1 MCSPFGR
8 WTGLLVAVTVLL
20 VSTQVVQ
27 GQLAFDWG
35 RPCTLVGTA
44 SASEISPT
52 CGKCGDGAM
61 ATNATKMTCNFK
73 DVAIPAGSSINFA
86 YHGKQ
91 HHLFVAP
98 IPCTYTT
105 EICPSKDGTMVTASS
120 PCSYKFLSAGI
131 FYVNDKSKHYC
142 KDYSANLKVT
152 VT

>member
-27 GQLAFDWG
+27 GAISVASRFRSLAAQL
-35 RPCTLVGTA
+35 CTFTRFCRSASFRLGTTLHVSSAHRLTWTDRRNSLSNFCDVLCCRLVGTA

-73 DVAIPAGSSINFA
+73 VIFLTVCKIAIAESLQVF
-86 YHGKQ
+86 
-91 HHLFVAP
+91 
-98 IPCTYTT
+98 
-105 EICPSKDGTMVTASS
+105 PSREMR
-120 PCSYKFLSAGI
+120 L
-131 FYVNDKSKHYC
+131 
-142 KDYSANLKVT
+142 
-152 VT
+152 